1 MKFHL
6 GADAEI
12 VQKADLERA
21 VVKTQRGGEEELN
34 RAEKAQV
41 RRFLV
46 NDVPAHEVELDEE
59 KDDEEEVEAIRLLLL
74 KATKI
79 AKKHA
84 SNFQHDIVE

>member
-12 VQKADLERA
+12 VQKADFQRA
-21 VVKTQRGGEEELN
+21 VVKIQRG
-34 RAEKAQV
+34 AKKAQV
-41 RRFLV
+41 RRFLI

-79 AKKHA
+79 AKKHV